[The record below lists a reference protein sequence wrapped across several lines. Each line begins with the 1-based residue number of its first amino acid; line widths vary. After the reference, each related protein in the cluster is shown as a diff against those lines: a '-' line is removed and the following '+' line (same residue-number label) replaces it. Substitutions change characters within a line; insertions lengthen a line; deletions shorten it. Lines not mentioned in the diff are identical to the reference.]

1 VITPYPDTH
10 GEPGG
15 FVRRNPWVSV
25 DFEFNPTHPI
35 PPTVIGLCSG
45 DRPMSSI
52 YNYKGK
58 AVLEQLEREK
68 VVWVGHN
75 SVTVEKPI
83 IEAELGVTI
92 PLSRVDDTMIWHYL
106 ANSHLCKGTT
116 KDEDGEDQ
124 GKGQGFMDLW
134 SMSSL
139 YTDLPVWK
147 SCRGVRCAGPCH
159 EHDPLGYNGM
169 DTYAVDLAVPNL
181 KADMKRKGITEDLVT
196 HVKEMM
202 VVCHEMSVR
211 GIKVDRDEVYRLE
224 REMFERKDKLFPS
237 RVQNKVGKK
246 GQTLKSVETV
256 WDAPF
261 NPHSSDQIIAYF
273 SDHGYPLEK
282 TDKESIST
290 LLDHMTA
297 RTDRDVF
304 KWAENLYDYKHEGKG
319 LGPWFAERY
328 FSADGLMHPR
338 FNPTGTS
345 FGRLSSSDPNFQNI
359 PGKGFGKNVKRV
371 VVPRDPSLCLAKAD
385 KSQLEL
391 RIVLWYAGVFE
402 KLPYFEDAFHW
413 LVSASNGLF
422 ESVASDNPDK
432 GWDARDWSKSVSHGA
447 DYLEGITILYGKDLD
462 SAYTRTMIDKG
473 ALVVYRD
480 WEAFGGVVGF
490 TGSNLAKR
498 LFGDKTHE
506 NRRKALAIQEAYFNR
521 FPEIRT
527 WHKSITRLAEQGYL
541 KSASGR
547 YLQLFGSPEDKLKQT
562 AAFFGQ
568 GGGADDVGEGMR
580 RFGDLGQIPLIQ
592 VHDELVFELPVSWSD
607 EKIMEHFQPFVVE
620 SKFMSGF
627 KGPVKVSR
635 GPNWLDQRVLG
646 KI

>member
-1 VITPYPDTH
+1 
-10 GEPGG
+10 
-15 FVRRNPWVSV
+15 V
-25 DFEFNPTHPI
+25 DFEFNPNHPI

-58 AVLEQLEREK
+58 AVMERLEREK
-68 VVWVGHN
+68 VTWVGHN

-92 PLSRVDDTMIWHYL
+92 PLERVDDTMIWHYL

-147 SCRGVRCAGPCH
+147 SCRGVRCVGPCH

-181 KADMKRKGITEDLVT
+181 KADLKRKGITEDLVT
-196 HVKEMM
+196 HVKELM

-237 RVQNKVGKK
+237 KVQNKIGKK
-246 GQTLKSVETV
+246 GQTLKTTEIV

-261 NPHSSDQIIAYF
+261 NPRSADQIKAWFSARGIALAETDKDAISGVIDRF
-273 SDHGYPLEK
+273 GTK
-282 TDKESIST
+282 TDPEVV
-290 LLDHMTA
+290 
-297 RTDRDVF
+297 R
-304 KWAENLYDYKHEGKG
+304 WAEALYDYKNEGKG
-319 LGPWFAERY
+319 LTPWFNDRY
-328 FSADGLMHPR
+328 FGGDGLMHPR

-345 FGRLSSSDPNFQNI
+345 FGRLSSSNPNFQNI
-359 PGKGFGKNVKRV
+359 PARGFGKNVRKV

-391 RIVLWYAGVFE
+391 RIVLWYAGVYD
-402 KLPYFEDAFHW
+402 KLPYMEDAFTW
-413 LVSASNGLF
+413 LVQASNGLF
-422 ESVASDNPDK
+422 ESVASDLSDK
-432 GWDARDWSKSVSHGA
+432 GWNARDWAKSVSHGA
-447 DYLEGITILYGKDLD
+447 DYLEGIKVYYGKDLD
-462 SAYTRTMIDKG
+462 SAHTRKMIDNG
-473 ALVVYRD
+473 SLIVHRG

-490 TGSNLAKR
+490 TGINLSER
-498 LFGDKTHE
+498 LFGDATHE
-506 NRRKALAIQEAYFNR
+506 NRRRALAIQEGYFAR

-527 WHKSITRLAEQGYL
+527 WHKSITRQAEQGYL
-541 KSASGR
+541 RSATGR
-547 YLQLFGSPEDKLKQT
+547 YLQLFGTPEDKLKQT

-592 VHDELVFELPVSWSD
+592 VHDELVFELPTEWSD

-620 SKFMSGF
+620 SRFMSGF

-635 GPNWLDQRVLG
+635 GPNWLEQRTLG